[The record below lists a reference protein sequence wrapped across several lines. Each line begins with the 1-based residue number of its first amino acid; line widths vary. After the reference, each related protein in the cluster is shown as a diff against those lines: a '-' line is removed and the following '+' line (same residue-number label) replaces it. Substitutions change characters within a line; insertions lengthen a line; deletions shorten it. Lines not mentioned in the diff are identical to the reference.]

1 MRKLG
6 DAQNFIIT
14 RADFKYLKYGAGTIF
29 NLLTGNKVSL
39 RVTCGLIDAAVS
51 ARAGAPRGSAAVRAP
66 ADLDGCT
73 AGGCGQ
79 VREARSHGLTIGAA
93 VLPSRPQP
101 DPVCGGLTRD
111 TR

>member
-1 MRKLG
+1 MAHQRLSTPRFITKTNEVRKLG

-51 ARAGAPRGSAAVRAP
+51 ARQARRAARLPSARP

-73 AGGCGQ
+73 AGGCG
-79 VREARSHGLTIGAA
+79 
-93 VLPSRPQP
+93 
-101 DPVCGGLTRD
+101 
-111 TR
+111 